1 MPKVPNPPLVLT
13 RPADQAASWL
23 EALTALEVPVCS
35 LPLIAVSPVQEAIA
49 PSRAA
54 LSSAQAVFFTSPAA
68 VQALWQ
74 GSALAWPAHLLAV
87 CVGPG
92 TAAALR
98 AQGVA
103 RVLSPPSDAEQFDSE
118 ALWPLL
124 QAERPWQGERVLWLR
139 GDGGRDWLIERLRG
153 EGAQVDVQTI
163 YRRSA
168 APLPEAQLQAL
179 LASPALWLFS
189 SSEALGHLAAARPEL
204 AASPPPALFTH
215 SRIADSARALGWQLG
230 AANVVPPRPADV
242 ARAYHAWVAE
252 LAT

>member
-1 MPKVPNPPLVLT
+1 
-13 RPADQAASWL
+13 
-23 EALTALEVPVCS
+23 
-35 LPLIAVSPVQEAIA
+35 
-49 PSRAA
+49 
-54 LSSAQAVFFTSPAA
+54 
-68 VQALWQ
+68 
-74 GSALAWPAHLLAV
+74 
-87 CVGPG
+87 
-92 TAAALR
+92 
-98 AQGVA
+98 VA
-103 RVLSPPSDAEQFDSE
+103 RVLSPPNDAEQFDSE
-118 ALWPLL
+118 TLWPLL

-230 AANVVPPRPADV
+230 AAKVVPPRPADV